1 MRIPA
6 VLTLVV
12 LAAACGGGSS
22 DNGTT
27 QPSPTALSVGGD
39 YTTAVALTENS
50 CGAVTVLPLATR
62 VEHAAGATSM
72 RLTHGATYD
81 CTVTAAGAF
90 TCTPRTFD
98 VSGRQETVTIAGQFR
113 TTGFDATASVAVQ
126 PTACAYAVRWTGTKQ
141 GPANVI
147 P

>member
-27 QPSPTALSVGGD
+27 QPSPTALSV
-39 YTTAVALTENS
+39 TENS